1 MTLPK
6 FYPILDTAAL
16 QRCGLSALPAAE
28 ALLTAG
34 ARILQLR
41 HKGHFDRTLYADA
54 QRIAAVCRDADALF
68 VINDRVDIAMLL
80 DAAVHV
86 GQDDLPPSDTR
97 KLIGPRRTVGFSTH
111 NENQFTAADEPI
123 DYVALGPIFGTF
135 PSKIPIRGRHRG
147 TEKIETIGASSVG
160 CDRWHYACHRAGGL
174 GCGGGLDRVVGDLYP
189 DVRGSA
195 EEWLSWVSEE
205 GPGWSRASAYVD
217 ATTMVMGS
225 MIGSGI
231 FIVAADI
238 ARQVQSPGL

>member
-54 QRIAAVCRDADALF
+54 QRIAAMCREAHALF

-86 GQDDLPPSDTR
+86 GQDDLPPLDAR
-97 KLIGPRRTVGFSTH
+97 KLTGPKRTVGFSTH
-111 NENQFTAADEPI
+111 NELQFRAALTEAI
-123 DYVALGPIFGTF
+123 DYVALGPIFGTT
-135 PSKIPIRGRHRG
+135 SKLNPDPQVGVEELRRL
-147 TEKIETIGASSVG
+147 KPLAQVPVVAIGGITRSTAPEVWAAGADSV
-160 CDRWHYACHRAGGL
+160 A
-174 GCGGGLDRVVGDLYP
+174 VVGDLYP
-189 DVRGSA
+189 DVRRSA
-195 EEWLSWVSEE
+195 EEWLKLS
-205 GPGWSRASAYVD
+205 
-217 ATTMVMGS
+217 
-225 MIGSGI
+225 
-231 FIVAADI
+231 
-238 ARQVQSPGL
+238 